1 VVVRTSVVSLRCPSS
16 GGTCVEMIEVDE
28 GAGPRRQREVQDDSA
43 PVTGVAG
50 AGSWMIVDGEREI
63 VDGERE
69 MDEKRAPAAELL
81 VGEASSGGVARS
93 AELRWQQR
101 RRRGHWRCLSRDSTR
116 EGDGDHVL

>member
-1 VVVRTSVVSLRCPSS
+1 
-16 GGTCVEMIEVDE
+16 MIEVDE

-43 PVTGVAG
+43 PGTGVAG
-50 AGSWMIVDGEREI
+50 AGSWMI

-93 AELRWQQR
+93 SELRWQQR